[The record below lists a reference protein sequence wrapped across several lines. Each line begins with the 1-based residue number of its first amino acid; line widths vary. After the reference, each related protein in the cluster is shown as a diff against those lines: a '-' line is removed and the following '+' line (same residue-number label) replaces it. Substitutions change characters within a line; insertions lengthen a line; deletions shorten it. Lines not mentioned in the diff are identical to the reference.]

1 MAKKRNKN
9 AMIAMAV
16 AALLVAALSIT
27 MVVKNGKAAEETPE
41 ASYTLPVA
49 SNGAVTTLDYSDY
62 DIESVSDVYDSDLQS
77 EIYEQLTAL
86 KEQTKAT
93 VADPLLVSNPYLTN
107 NNSIYVNFTTT
118 KEIESVSYQVK
129 TTGIPDFSE
138 TLVNSGTAKD
148 FESQL
153 IGLIAGQENTVTLT
167 VTYTDGT
174 TEESSFDYTPVTSN
188 SGLGTQLDV
197 TTYDNATELSNGL
210 FALIGDSTLANR
222 VIALVDN
229 EGYVRN
235 EIPLVNYNSMRLSFD
250 DEDNMVFAIS
260 NYSLVKM
267 NKLGQV
273 TAKYYVKDDGYILHH
288 DYALDEEGN
297 IIALATSIEAKE
309 EADYVED
316 RVIKIDAATGAVTEI
331 ADFAKLLP
339 DLYDKA
345 TGKVV
350 STAEKGARD
359 IVHINTIQ
367 YINDDE
373 LILSSRETSSIMK
386 LTDVSTEPKIGTI
399 ISDSDFW
406 EGIDTNGATLLQ
418 KDGDFTSQFGQ
429 HSVTY
434 EVGADDEHYTL
445 YMFNNNSAVM
455 DSRTDLDMTPYLEAG
470 AGTTDLDSTDNS
482 YYYEYEV
489 DEEAGTYKLVKEFA
503 VPYST
508 FISSVQKLGTNYLVD
523 SGQVATFTEYD
534 EEGNPIATYTTTGEE
549 KFLYRVYKYEFSGY
563 YFE

>member
-1 MAKKRNKN
+1 MAKRKKRSMV
-9 AMIAMAV
+9 AMVV
-16 AALLVAALSIT
+16 AGFLVAGLSIT
-27 MVVKNGKAAEETPE
+27 MVVKNGKAAEETE
-41 ASYTLPVA
+41 QETVYTLPVA
-49 SNGAVTTLDYSDY
+49 SNEAVTELNYSSY
-62 DIESVSDVYDSDLQS
+62 DIESVSDVYDTDLQT
-77 EIYEQLTAL
+77 EINEQLTEL
-86 KEQTKAT
+86 KESTEAT
-93 VADPLLVSNPYLTN
+93 VAEPLLVANPYLTN
-107 NNSIYVNFTTT
+107 HNSVYVNFTTE
-118 KEIESVSYQVK
+118 KEIDSVSYVVE
-129 TTGIPDFSE
+129 TDGVPDFSE
-138 TLVNSGTAKD
+138 TLVNSGTSTD
-148 FESQL
+148 FEGQI
-153 IGLIAGQENTVTLT
+153 IGLIAGSENTVTMT

-174 TEESSFDYTPVTSN
+174 TEDSSFDFTPAASN

-197 TTYDNATELSNGL
+197 TSYDNATELSDGL
-210 FALIGDSTLANR
+210 YALIGDSTLENR

-229 EGYVRN
+229 DGYMRN
-235 EIPLVNYNSMRLSFD
+235 EIPLANYNSMRLSFD
-250 DEDNMVFAIS
+250 SEDNMVFAIS

-273 TAKYYVKDDGYILHH
+273 VNKYNVKEAGYILHH

-297 IIALATSIEAKE
+297 IIALATSIAAKE
-309 EADYVED
+309 AEGYVED
-316 RVIKIDAATGAVTEI
+316 RVIKIDAETGAVSEV
-331 ADFAKLLP
+331 ADFAELLP
-339 DLYDKA
+339 DLYEKA

-367 YINDDE
+367 YVNEDE

-386 LTDVSTEPKIGTI
+386 VTNVATEPKIDTI

-406 EGIDTNGATLLQ
+406 EGIDTNGATLLA
-418 KDGDFTSQFGQ
+418 KDGDFTSQLGQ

-434 EVGADDEHYTL
+434 EAGADDEHYTL

-455 DSRTDLDMTPYLEAG
+455 DSRTDLDMTPYLEEG
-470 AGTTDLDSTDNS
+470 AGTTDLDSTENS

-489 DEEAGTYKLVKEFA
+489 DETAGTYKLMKEFA

-508 FISSVQKLGTNYLVD
+508 FISSVQKLGDNYLVD

-534 EEGNPIATYTTTGEE
+534 EEGAPIATFTTTGDE

>member
-41 ASYTLPVA
+41 AAYTLPVA

-62 DIESVSDVYDSDLQS
+62 DIESVSDVYDPDLQS

-107 NNSIYVNFTTT
+107 NNSVYVNFTTT

-138 TLVNSGTAKD
+138 TLVNSGTTRD

-167 VTYTDGT
+167 ITYTDGT

-297 IIALATSIEAKE
+297 IIALATSIQAKE

-316 RVIKIDAATGAVTEI
+316 RVIKIDATTGAVTEI

-386 LTDVSTEPKIGTI
+386 LTDVSTDPKIETI

-418 KDGDFTSQFGQ
+418 KDGDFISQFGQ

-434 EVGADDEHYTL
+434 EAGADEEHYTL

-455 DSRTDLDMTPYLEAG
+455 DSRTDLDMTPYLEEG
-470 AGTTDLDSTDNS
+470 AGTTDLDSTENS

-523 SGQVATFTEYD
+523 SGQLATFTEYD
-534 EEGNPIATYTTTGEE
+534 EEGEPIATFTTTGEE

>member
-1 MAKKRNKN
+1 MSKKNKQRS
-9 AMIAMAV
+9 IFIGV
-16 AALLVAALSIT
+16 AAILVLALVSIT
-27 MVVKNGKAAEETPE
+27 VLVQNSKATETKEE
-41 ASYTLPVA
+41 AYVLPVA
-49 SNGAVTTLDYSDY
+49 SSQDVTELDYSNYEID
-62 DIESVSDVYDSDLQS
+62 SVSDVYNPDIQS
-77 EIYEQLTAL
+77 QIQEQLSELEAST
-86 KEQTKAT
+86 QAT
-93 VADPLLVSNPYLTN
+93 VTDPLLVSNPYLTN
-107 NNSIYVNFTTT
+107 RNSVYVNFKTT
-118 KEIESVSYQVK
+118 KEIADVSYTVK
-129 TTGIPDFSE
+129 TANIPNFSE
-138 TLVNSGTAKD
+138 TLVNSGTTTN

-153 IGLIAGQENTVTLT
+153 IGLIAGEENQVSLT

-174 TEESSFDYTPVTSN
+174 TEVTSFTYTPQASN

-197 TTYDNATELSNGL
+197 TTYDNPTELSNGL
-210 FALIGDSTLANR
+210 YALIGDSTLENR

-250 DEDNMVFAIS
+250 SDNNMVFAIS

-267 NKLGQV
+267 NQLGQV
-273 TAKYYVKDDGYILHH
+273 VAKYNVKDDGYLLHH
-288 DYALDEEGN
+288 DYALDDEGN
-297 IIALATSIEAKE
+297 LIALATSIQAKAE
-309 EADYVED
+309 DDYVED
-316 RVIKIDAATGAVTEI
+316 RVIKIDGETGSVTEI
-331 ADFAKLLP
+331 ANFADLLP
-339 DLYDKA
+339 DLYEKA

-386 LTDVSTEPKIGTI
+386 LTDVSTSAQISTI

-406 EGIDTNGATLLQ
+406 DGIDTNGAALLQ
-418 KDGDFTSQFGQ
+418 KEGDFTSQLGQ
-429 HSVTY
+429 HSVAY
-434 EVGADDEHYTL
+434 EAGADDEHYTL

-470 AGTTDLDSTDNS
+470 AGTTDLTSTENS

-489 DEEAGTYKLVKEFA
+489 DESAGIYKLVKEFS

-508 FISSVQKLGTNYLVD
+508 FISSVQKLGSNYLVD

-534 EEGNPIATYTTTGEE
+534 KNGAPIATFTTTGEE

-563 YFE
+563 YFK

>member
-41 ASYTLPVA
+41 AAYTLPVA

-62 DIESVSDVYDSDLQS
+62 DIESVSDVYDPDLQS

-107 NNSIYVNFTTT
+107 NNSIYVNFTIT

-138 TLVNSGTAKD
+138 TLVNSGMAKD

-153 IGLIAGQENTVTLT
+153 IGLIAGQENTVTMT

-316 RVIKIDAATGAVTEI
+316 RVIKIDATTGAVTEI

-386 LTDVSTEPKIGTI
+386 LTDVSTDSKIETI

-434 EVGADDEHYTL
+434 EAGADDEHYTL

-470 AGTTDLDSTDNS
+470 AGTTDLDSTENS

-489 DEEAGTYKLVKEFA
+489 DEEAGTYKLMKEFA